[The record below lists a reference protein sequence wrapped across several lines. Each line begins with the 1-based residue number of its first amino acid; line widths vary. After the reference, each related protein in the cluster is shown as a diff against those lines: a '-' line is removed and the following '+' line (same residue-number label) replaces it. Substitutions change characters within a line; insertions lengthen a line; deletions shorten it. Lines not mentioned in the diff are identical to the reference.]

1 MIGAALSY
9 LIMAAIAVA
18 ALWRGAPYAT
28 IELMVFM
35 VAWYGVRLYLTWG
48 EEKAVKE
55 EKDASRERLL
65 AGLLWSSM
73 VLVPFFALA
82 LPILDFAYYDGLPGQ
97 IIVGMFLGV
106 IATYAF
112 WCSHRDLG
120 KNWSAHLEV
129 REGHHLVTNGIY
141 SRVRHPM
148 YTAIFLIC
156 VAQAL
161 ILTNWIA
168 GPLALV
174 AFTLLY
180 LTRIGPEEE
189 MMRAQFGEKWDAYA
203 ARTPRLLPRIWTS

>member
-1 MIGAALSY
+1 MIGAAIVY

-18 ALWRGAPYAT
+18 ALWRDAPYAA
-28 IELMVFM
+28 IELLVLMA
-35 VAWYGVRLYLTWG
+35 AWYGVRLYLTWG

-55 EKDASRERLL
+55 EKDAGRERFL
-65 AGLLWSSM
+65 AGLLWGSM

-82 LPILDFAYYDGLPGQ
+82 LPGLDFAYYDGLPGQ
-97 IIVGMFLGV
+97 IIAGVVVGV

-129 REGHHLVTNGIY
+129 REEHVLVTNGIY
-141 SRVRHPM
+141 GRVRHPM

-156 VAQAL
+156 VAQTL

-168 GPLALV
+168 GPLALI

-189 MMRAQFGEKWDAYA
+189 MMRGQFGEKWDAYA
-203 ARTPRLLPRIWTS
+203 NKTPRLIPRIWGS